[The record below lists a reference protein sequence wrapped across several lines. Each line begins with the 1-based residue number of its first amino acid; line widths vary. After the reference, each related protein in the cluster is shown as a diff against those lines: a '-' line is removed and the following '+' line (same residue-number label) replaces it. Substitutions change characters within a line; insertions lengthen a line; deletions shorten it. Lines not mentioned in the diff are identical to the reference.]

1 MICVYMCDK
10 QPENPRDIKMLS
22 VLLPFVLTFT
32 SLTGWKL
39 LTTKAGQHR
48 VFLLTVQW

>member
-1 MICVYMCDK
+1 
-10 QPENPRDIKMLS
+10 MLS

-39 LTTKAGQHR
+39 LNSKAGSVR
-48 VFLLTVQW
+48 PRLLTYFFLIYCVFHFAFSASTTA